1 MLALWQWL
9 LSLRTQAREDH
20 GQGLV
25 EYALILVLVAMVV
38 IVVLVLFGPG
48 ISDIYANVIDRL

>member
-9 LSLRTQAREDH
+9 LSLRDQVRENR

-25 EYALILVLVAMVV
+25 EYALILILVAMVV
-38 IVVLVLFGPG
+38 IVVLMLFGPSLSE
-48 ISDIYANVIDRL
+48 IFANVIDRL

>member
-1 MLALWQWL
+1 MLE
-9 LSLRTQAREDH
+9 LRNEK

-38 IVVLVLFGPG
+38 IAVLLLLGP
-48 ISDIYANVIDRL
+48 VIGNAFSRIEESLGGF